1 MILVR
6 NVIAATAAHAGLQ
19 PADLVGPSRLGPIVR
34 VRQRAM
40 YVTRQVRPDVSLPR
54 VGRYFGGRHHTTVL
68 HGIRRTEARLRAQ
81 DNFETSAV
89 ADLCDRLRSAL
100 TNDELLVALHREEIA
115 LLERLEA
122 IRSERRAR
130 FAELDREGW
139 AS

>member
-6 NVIAATAAHAGLQ
+6 NVIAATAAHAGLE
-19 PADLVGPSRLGPIVR
+19 PADLIGRSRLAPIVR

-40 YVTRQVRPDVSLPR
+40 YVTRQVRPDASLPL
-54 VGRYFGGRHHTTVL
+54 VGRILGGRDHTTIL
-68 HGIRRTEARLRAQ
+68 HGIRRTEARLQAK
-81 DNFETSAV
+81 DNFEISAV
-89 ADLCDRLRSAL
+89 AELCDRLRAAEL
-100 TNDELLVALHREEIA
+100 TDEVLVALHREEVA

-130 FAELDREGW
+130 FDELDQRGW